1 MKGPV
6 KLKATETQAEQR
18 GTANQKLN
26 IEKGEAKMQAVRVR
40 KHPATRQLLP
50 SVIINASCVTSR
62 QKSAG
67 EGGRTPMTAHPCIH
81 YIIFMSHTE
90 AHRRRINTVQKQV

>member
-6 KLKATETQAEQR
+6 MLKATETQAEQR

-26 IEKGEAKMQAVRVR
+26 IEKGEAKMKAVRVR

-50 SVIINASCVTSR
+50 SVIIGALP
-62 QKSAG
+62 A
-67 EGGRTPMTAHPCIH
+67 
-81 YIIFMSHTE
+81 
-90 AHRRRINTVQKQV
+90 